1 MILKLFLI
9 VLPWPLRRVVLQFCY
24 GYVIHPTARIGRAWV
39 YPKMLVMNE
48 GSKIDHFTVAVN
60 LDQIVMGQKST
71 IGRSNWI
78 TGFPTGTSSKHFQHQ
93 SERKSELILGEHSAI
108 TKNHHIDC
116 TSPIRIGRFVTIA
129 GYYSQFLTHS
139 IDVENC
145 RQHSEPIDIGDY
157 SFVSTNV
164 VILGGAALPP
174 RSVLGAKSLLN
185 KVYTHELQLYGGVPA
200 KPVQSIPEDAMYF
213 QRVEGFV
220 E

>member
-24 GYVIHPTARIGRAWV
+24 GYVIHTTARIGRAWV

-60 LDQIVMGQKST
+60 LDRIVMGQKST

-93 SERKSELILGEHSAI
+93 SDRKSELILGEHSAI

-116 TSPIRIGRFVTIA
+116 TSPIHIGRFVTIA
-129 GYYSQFLTHS
+129 GYYSQLLTHS
-139 IDVENC
+139 IDVLNC
-145 RQHSEPIDIGDY
+145 RQDSRSIEIGDY
-157 SFVSTNV
+157 CFVGTNV
-164 VILGGAALPP
+164 VILGGARLPA

-185 KVYTHELQLYGGVPA
+185 KAFDEEMQLYGGVPA
-200 KPVQSIPEDAMYF
+200 KPVQSLPEDAMYF